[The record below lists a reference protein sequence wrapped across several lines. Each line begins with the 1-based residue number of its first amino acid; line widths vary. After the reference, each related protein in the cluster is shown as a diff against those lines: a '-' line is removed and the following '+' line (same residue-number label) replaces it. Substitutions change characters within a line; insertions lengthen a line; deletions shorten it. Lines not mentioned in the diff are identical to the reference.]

1 MSATTVMRPMRAT
14 RAALAA
20 LAAGMALAGGAAC
33 AADVPSFP
41 QVEVR
46 TTEGTFVLELNGRR
60 APLTVAHFL
69 SLVESDF
76 YDGLVFHRIVRGFVI
91 QGGGFTPKY
100 ELKEPDD
107 SIPNESGNGLSNER
121 GTVAMARTSDPHS
134 ANTQFFINLVDNG
147 PKLDPQ
153 PERWG
158 YAVFGQVI
166 HGMDVVDAIA
176 TLPTGAGGPFPADV
190 PTMPV
195 IIEDVIYHP
204 SGYTPPE

>member
-1 MSATTVMRPMRAT
+1 MRAT
-14 RAALAA
+14 LAA

-69 SLVESDF
+69 SLVEADF
-76 YDGLVFHRIVRGFVI
+76 YDGLVFHRIVPDFVI

-100 ELKEPDD
+100 QLKEPDD

-121 GTVAMARTSDPHS
+121 GTIAMARTSDPHS
-134 ANTQFFINLVDNG
+134 ANTQFFISLVDNG

-158 YAVFGQVI
+158 YAVFGRVI

-195 IIEDVIYHP
+195 IIEDMIYHP

>member
-1 MSATTVMRPMRAT
+1 
-14 RAALAA
+14 
-20 LAAGMALAGGAAC
+20 
-33 AADVPSFP
+33 
-41 QVEVR
+41 
-46 TTEGTFVLELNGRR
+46 VLELNGRR

-76 YDGLVFHRIVRGFVI
+76 YDGLVFHRIVPGFVI

-100 ELKEPDD
+100 TLKEPDD
-107 SIPNESGNGLSNER
+107 TIPNESGNGLSNER
-121 GTVAMARTSDPHS
+121 GTIAMARTSDPHS

-147 PKLDPQ
+147 PKLNPQ

-166 HGMDVVDAIA
+166 YGMDVVDAIG
-176 TLPTGAGGPFPADV
+176 TLPTGAGGPFPAEV

-195 IIEDVIYHP
+195 IIEDMIYHP

>member
-1 MSATTVMRPMRAT
+1 MRAMRPTKPT
-14 RAALAA
+14 RSITGLCAGVAAGLA
-20 LAAGMALAGGAAC
+20 LAAGTAG
-33 AADVPSFP
+33 ADVPSYP

-46 TTEGTFVLELNGRR
+46 TTQGSFVLELNGKR

-69 SLVESDF
+69 ALVEADF
-76 YDGLVFHRIVRGFVI
+76 YDGLVFHRIVPDFVI
-91 QGGGFTPKY
+91 QGGGYTPKY
-100 ELKEPDD
+100 ELKEPDNT
-107 SIPNESGNGLSNER
+107 IPNESGNGLSNER
-121 GTVAMARTSDPHS
+121 GTIAMARTGDPHS
-134 ANTQFFINLVDNG
+134 ANTQFFVNLVDNG

-158 YAVFGQVI
+158 YAVFGSVI
-166 HGMDVVDAIA
+166 YGMDVVDAIGS
-176 TLPTGAGGPFPADV
+176 TPTAAGGPFPAEV

>member
-1 MSATTVMRPMRAT
+1 MSATSAMRPMRAT
-14 RAALAA
+14 LAA

-69 SLVESDF
+69 SLVEADF
-76 YDGLVFHRIVRGFVI
+76 YDGLVFHRIVPDFVI

-100 ELKEPDD
+100 QLKEPDD

-121 GTVAMARTSDPHS
+121 GTIAMARTSDPHS
-134 ANTQFFINLVDNG
+134 ANTQFFISLVDNG

-158 YAVFGQVI
+158 YAVFGRVI

-195 IIEDVIYHP
+195 IIEDMIYHP

>member
-1 MSATTVMRPMRAT
+1 MTKIKT
-14 RAALAA
+14 ALAA
-20 LAAGMALAGGAAC
+20 FAAAVVTTIMLAPGTAD

-41 QVEVR
+41 QIEVR

-76 YDGLVFHRIVRGFVI
+76 YDGLVFHRIVPGFVI

-100 ELKEPDD
+100 QLKEPDD
-107 SIPNESGNGLSNER
+107 TIPNESGNGLSNDR
-121 GTVAMARTSDPHS
+121 GTIAMARTSNPHS
-134 ANTQFFINLVDNG
+134 ANTQFFISLVDNG

-153 PERWG
+153 PDRWG

-166 HGMDVVDAIA
+166 YGMDVVDAIG
-176 TLPTGAGGPFPADV
+176 TLPTGAGGPFPAEV

-195 IIEDVIYHP
+195 IIEDMIYHP

>member
-1 MSATTVMRPMRAT
+1 MTKT
-14 RAALAA
+14 RTALAA
-20 LAAGMALAGGAAC
+20 FAAAIVATMTLGPGQAG
-33 AADVPSFP
+33 AADVPAYP
-41 QVEVR
+41 QIEVR
-46 TTEGTFVLELNGRR
+46 TSEGTFVLELNGRR

-76 YDGLVFHRIVRGFVI
+76 YDGLVFHRIVRDFVI

-107 SIPNESGNGLSNER
+107 TIPNESGNGLGNAR
-121 GTVAMARTSDPHS
+121 GTIAMARTSNPHS

-147 PKLDPQ
+147 PTLDPQ
-153 PERWG
+153 PDRWG

-166 HGMDVVDAIA
+166 HGMDVVDAIG
-176 TLPTGAGGPFPADV
+176 TLPTGAGGPFPAEV
-190 PTMPV
+190 PNMPV
-195 IIEDVIYHP
+195 IIEDMIYHP

>member
-1 MSATTVMRPMRAT
+1 MSATSAMRPMRAT
-14 RAALAA
+14 LAA
-20 LAAGMALAGGAAC
+20 LAAGIALAGGAAC
-33 AADVPSFP
+33 AADTPSYP

-69 SLVESDF
+69 SLVEADF
-76 YDGLVFHRIVRGFVI
+76 YDGLVFHRIVPDFVI

-100 ELKEPDD
+100 QLKEPDD

-121 GTVAMARTSDPHS
+121 GTIAMARTSDPHS
-134 ANTQFFINLVDNG
+134 ANTQFFISLVDNG

-158 YAVFGQVI
+158 YAVFGRVI

-195 IIEDVIYHP
+195 IIEDMIYHP